1 MVKELIYDSTITLNI
16 RHSSYILYPVLATV
30 VVKTIINIPVL
41 RLTNIA
47 AFPLSLRPSR
57 GRGQVGGGAHRRPA
71 ARDAPAQHTPVAG
84 GVQLSGGFLPQQP
97 QPRAQGQE

>member
-1 MVKELIYDSTITLNI
+1 M
-16 RHSSYILYPVLATV
+16 
-30 VVKTIINIPVL
+30 
-41 RLTNIA
+41 
-47 AFPLSLRPSR
+47 
-57 GRGQVGGGAHRRPA
+57 GGGAHRRPA